1 MLFYCREVFRR
12 PSPAA
17 AVRAAA
23 AVQQLA
29 ASQQQPAA
37 FNSPVTRWKLRWKN
51 DIFCRISEGTFR
63 PRKTSILASVRPL
76 GPCCF
81 TAGRCFA
88 GVRQQKAASRSR
100 AAASSQPAASQQLL
114 TALVTRWKLRWKNDI
129 FVGFQ
134 KGRSG
139 PEKRRFWHRFVL

>member
-1 MLFYCREVFRR
+1 MLFYCREVFRKR
-12 PSPAA
+12 PPAV

-29 ASQQQPAA
+29 AS
-37 FNSPVTRWKLRWKN
+37 
-51 DIFCRISEGTFR
+51 
-63 PRKTSILASVRPL
+63 
-76 GPCCF
+76 
-81 TAGRCFA
+81 
-88 GVRQQKAASRSR
+88 SR
-100 AAASSQPAASQQLL
+100 QQLL
-114 TALVTRWKLRWKNDI
+114 TALNKVEIRWKNDI